1 MLSHSINDAC
11 IYDKTQFMANFRSDK
26 LYSELISESVAFWKP
41 SIEAY
46 PYRMMWGTDIQYWWH
61 YDRDVLHEIVEFGRQ
76 FISRLDPTIQ
86 ERFAYRNVAEM
97 LDFKLEE

>member
-1 MLSHSINDAC
+1 
-11 IYDKTQFMANFRSDK
+11 
-26 LYSELISESVAFWKP
+26 
-41 SIEAY
+41 
-46 PYRMMWGTDIQYWWH
+46 MMWGTDIQYWWH